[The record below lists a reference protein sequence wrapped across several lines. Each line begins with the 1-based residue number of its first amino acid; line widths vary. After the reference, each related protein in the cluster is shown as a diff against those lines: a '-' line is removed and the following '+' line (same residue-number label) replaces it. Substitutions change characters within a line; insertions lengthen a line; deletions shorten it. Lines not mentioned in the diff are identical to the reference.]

1 MTANETS
8 AQNEAT
14 RSAALVDAASGLAL
28 VRVTITVSRKW
39 EWDPKTDT
47 VSFEGKTK
55 EGKEVK
61 VTYQRSQ
68 LSSQSDD
75 VKMVDPVFFND
86 QYWLLFPLHAAWDK
100 SAKVTDEGMQ
110 KLPLGMEPRRR

>member
-86 QYWLLFPLHAAWDK
+86 QYWLLFPLHVAGTKALK
-100 SAKVTDEGMQ
+100 SPTRACRNCRW
-110 KLPLGMEPRRR
+110 GMEPRRR